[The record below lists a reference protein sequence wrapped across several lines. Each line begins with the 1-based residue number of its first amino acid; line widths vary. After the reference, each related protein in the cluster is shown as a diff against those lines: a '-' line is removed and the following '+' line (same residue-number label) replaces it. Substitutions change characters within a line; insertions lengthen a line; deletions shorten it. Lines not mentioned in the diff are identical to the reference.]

1 MGLVENIQ
9 SLCDKNNTNFKNL
22 ERTLD
27 LSNGTI
33 SRWNTSKPS
42 YDKVVKVANYFNV
55 SIDFLITGN
64 EKCISDYLSEE
75 ELKFVKSYSLL
86 DNYSKTKV
94 NNYIEVSLCNFIS
107 KESDTDRERN
117 LDDGMLNNS

>member
-22 ERTLD
+22 ERTLN

-33 SRWNTSKPS
+33 SRWDNSKPS

-64 EKCISDYLSEE
+64 EKCINDYLTEE
-75 ELKFVKSYSLL
+75 ELAFVKSYSLL
-86 DNYSKTKV
+86 DQYSKNKV
-94 NNYIEVSLCNFIS
+94 NNYIEVSLCNSVI
-107 KESDTDRERN
+107 KKH
-117 LDDGMLNNS
+117 

>member
-9 SLCDKNNTNFKNL
+9 FLCDKHKTNFKNL
-22 ERTLD
+22 EKNLD

-55 SIDFLITGN
+55 SIDFLVTGN
-64 EKCISDYLSEE
+64 EKCISDYLTEE
-75 ELKFVKSYSLL
+75 ELRFVKSYSQL
-86 DNYSKTKV
+86 DQYSKNKI
-94 NNYIEVSLCNFIS
+94 NNYIEISLCNIPP
-107 KESDTDRERN
+107 KIV
-117 LDDGMLNNS
+117 

>member
-1 MGLVENIQ
+1 MGLVANIQ

-22 ERTLD
+22 ERNLD

-33 SRWNTSKPS
+33 CRWDSSKPS
-42 YDKVVKVANYFNV
+42 YDKVLRVANYFNV

-64 EKCISDYLSEE
+64 EKNINDYLTED

-86 DNYSKTKV
+86 DEYAKTKI
-94 NNYIEVSLCNFIS
+94 NHYIEISLC
-107 KESDTDRERN
+107 DTD
-117 LDDGMLNNS
+117 SKKV

>member
-9 SLCDKNNTNFKNL
+9 SLCNRNNTNFKNL
-22 ERTLD
+22 EKNLH

-33 SRWNTSKPS
+33 SRWNQSKPS

-64 EKCISDYLSEE
+64 EKCISDYLTEE
-75 ELKFVKSYSLL
+75 ELNFVKSYSLL
-86 DNYSKTKV
+86 NDECKTKI
-94 NNYIEVSLCNFIS
+94 NNYIEISLCSTVSNKITS
-107 KESDTDRERN
+107 
-117 LDDGMLNNS
+117 

>member
-9 SLCDKNNTNFKNL
+9 LLCSRNNTNFKNL
-22 ERTLD
+22 EKNLH

-33 SRWNTSKPS
+33 SRWDQSKPS

-55 SIDFLITGN
+55 SIDYLITGN
-64 EKCISDYLSEE
+64 EKCIGDYLTED

-86 DNYSKTKV
+86 DDISKTKIK
-94 NNYIEVSLCNFIS
+94 NYIEISLCNTIS
-107 KESDTDRERN
+107 NTK
-117 LDDGMLNNS
+117 

>member
-9 SLCDKNNTNFKNL
+9 LLCNKNNTNFKSL
-22 ERTLD
+22 EKILH

-33 SRWNTSKPS
+33 SRWNQSKPS
-42 YDKVVKVANYFNV
+42 YDKVMKVANYFDV

-64 EKCISDYLSEE
+64 EKSISDYLTED

-86 DNYSKTKV
+86 DDYSKTKI
-94 NNYIEVSLCNFIS
+94 NNYIEISLCNTAS
-107 KESDTDRERN
+107 KKN
-117 LDDGMLNNS
+117 KM